1 MMLMRMI
8 KATKLIKKDK
18 TISQLLDDQGCS
30 SPAAGEL
37 VEELLVELLV
47 ALLAPHR
54 QEDVAADELVDHLAV
69 RREALQQGGV
79 SWVQG
84 KCPHLEDHVLVVLKL
99 DHHVPRLPVHVPS
112 LVLGKSD
119 IQFKIS
125 RLIMLLLF

>member
-1 MMLMRMI
+1 MI

-18 TISQLLDDQGCS
+18 TINQLLDDQGYS

-69 RREALQQGGV
+69 RREALRQGGD

-84 KCPHLEDHVLVVLKL
+84 FKEDLLTWKITFLSSSNWIIMCRV
-99 DHHVPRLPVHVPS
+99 S
-112 LVLGKSD
+112 
-119 IQFKIS
+119 QFT
-125 RLIMLLLF
+125 FHA